1 MLEQELVLERSL
13 FFFLNGHHTALLDVF
28 FWLVS
33 YKWAWVPF
41 YACFLFVFVYKKNW
55 KEIVL
60 VVLSIALVITLC
72 DQISAHVARPFF
84 QRFRPTHHPDFQ
96 DIVKIVRNERGGLY
110 GFFSSHASNAFGFAV
125 FTSLL
130 FKNRWFT
137 ATMLLFALLTSYS
150 RIYLGLHFVS
160 DVVVGA
166 VVGSAIA
173 WGVYKLYVVCCQW
186 WLGGRRM
193 GSRMGN
199 RKDSPYAYMQKFVYS
214 RQEIYGLCIAFFIF
228 IAIFFIFSC
237 ISQFFTL
244 T

>member
-1 MLEQELVLERSL
+1 MLEQELALERSL
-13 FFFLNGHHTALLDVF
+13 FFFLNGHHTAFGDGF

-41 YACFLFVFVYKKNW
+41 YACLLFVFVYRKNW

-60 VVLSIALVITLC
+60 VLLSIVLVITLC

-84 QRFRPTHHPDFQ
+84 QRLRPTHHPDFQ
-96 DIVKIVRNERGGLY
+96 YIVQTVRDYRGGLY
-110 GFFSSHASNAFGFAV
+110 GFFSSHAANAFGLAV

-137 ATMLLFALLTSYS
+137 GTMLLFAFLTGYS
-150 RIYLGLHFVS
+150 RIYLGVHFVS

-166 VVGSAIA
+166 AVGSAIA
-173 WGVYKLYVVCCQW
+173 WGVYKVYAGCRQW

-193 GSRMGN
+193 GN
-199 RKDSPYAYMQKFVYS
+199 RKGTPYAYMQKFVYS
-214 RQEIYGLCIAFFIF
+214 QQEIYGLCIAFVIF
-228 IAIFFIFSC
+228 LAIFLIFSC